1 MLMMK
6 CQRPTRFLY
15 GLLQGVPPKIG
26 FPADQALAIC
36 AIWANLGHFGPFRP
50 LWVSQIIRKASL
62 LVWGEKRDISHL
74 GSAGLC
80 PAAPL
85 PRCEIAPYV
94 RNVPDGPNSPGWPNR
109 PVSPVLEKCWISARK
124 VLEKCYVSGGNVDD
138 NVENVDRYP
147 VDHNKDEHV
156 VVGDADDKLIR
167 LSLMMTRLAM
177 MLIRLAM
184 MLIRLALMMTRL
196 TRLPSRGG

>member
-1 MLMMK
+1 M
-6 CQRPTRFLY
+6 
-15 GLLQGVPPKIG
+15 
-26 FPADQALAIC
+26 
-36 AIWANLGHFGPFRP
+36 
-50 LWVSQIIRKASL
+50 
-62 LVWGEKRDISHL
+62 
-74 GSAGLC
+74 
-80 PAAPL
+80 
-85 PRCEIAPYV
+85 
-94 RNVPDGPNSPGWPNR
+94 
-109 PVSPVLEKCWISARK
+109 LEKCWKSARK

-177 MLIRLAM
+177 MLIRLA
-184 MLIRLALMMTRL
+184 LMMTRL